1 MPALVR
7 LRRREAR
14 AVEVRSCAVMSRAVS
29 NRNCV
34 AVRRGGE
41 HRNENDQS
49 VTQTVWV
56 GGRRELDSVGVD
68 GRAFERRAKP
78 VKRAIGCKPNRRTA
92 GKPPVIAPMVGD
104 GMAGRRPAI
113 IRETRR
119 GQAEF
124 RAREKCG
131 PKSRP
136 SGVRASVVAGK
147 RVTTVEPR
155 DAGKWMRDESERRLK
170 TGDSGGGNAVS
181 TSRRS
186 HTSAPA
192 VVVGGTV
199 RLDRTHVDAAHN
211 R

>member
-1 MPALVR
+1 
-7 LRRREAR
+7 
-14 AVEVRSCAVMSRAVS
+14 MSRAVS

-34 AVRRGGE
+34 AARRGGE

-49 VTQTVWV
+49 VTQTVRV

-78 VKRAIGCKPNRRTA
+78 VKRAIGGKPNRRTA
-92 GKPPVIAPMVGD
+92 GQSPVVALMVGD
-104 GMAGRRPAI
+104 GMVGSRPAI

-119 GQAEF
+119 GQAVF

-131 PKSRP
+131 PKNRP
-136 SGVRASVVAGK
+136 AGVRASVVAAK

-155 DAGKWMRDESERRLK
+155 DAGKWMRDEPERRLK
-170 TGDSGGGNAVS
+170 TGDSGGGNAAS

-186 HTSAPA
+186 HTPA
-192 VVVGGTV
+192 RAVGVGGTL
-199 RLDRTHVDAAHN
+199 RLDRAHVDAAHV